1 MKKKWIA
8 AFIAAGVLLLGG
20 VTVYAVKTSSQST
33 VKVVSVS
40 DMSGG
45 GGWSDNSLSGNITSD
60 VSQNIYLA
68 DSQKVKKIYVK
79 EGDTVKVG
87 DDLLTYD
94 MTLENL
100 DLEMKKLEKQGIELN
115 IEKANRE
122 ITKLKNTKPSS
133 DNGNEDP
140 GLDIPEDPGE
150 EPEDPGEEPED
161 PSMEPE
167 EPAEAYQELT
177 AEAEPYMGEGT
188 VEEPYHFLCAAD
200 GAILGSFLN
209 RMAEE
214 QCFFVIEIR
223 EGDVS
228 NGELLK
234 IWGQKITEDD
244 FQVADTDR
252 FQVNLE
258 KETDDSDGQ
267 LPEDLKAAAVL
278 EKGASAYQ
286 GDGTEK
292 KPLTYLVKKDGIVK
306 GSFFLERKEDG
317 KYFRIEVREENG
329 DLIKAWEQ
337 NGADGDFAA
346 DVKEDGEYLVDLSKK
361 QSGETPGEPAE
372 PTDPS
377 EPTKPGENPEPPEP
391 SNPEEKPTEPSV
403 SPEIT
408 PGENPEPTPEAGTPQ
423 ETAEQENTVDG
434 MSTKK
439 SRASIRYL
447 TVTSVMGSGSRKVI
461 STDTVSDTTG
471 SGDAG
476 TSYGGTAAEIQQQ
489 IKDKEK
495 EIRDYQLD
503 IKETNLEI
511 KDIQKKLNNQTI
523 KSTLNGVV
531 KTVGDPEKESNDGKP
546 LIQVVSS
553 EGLYVQGTVS
563 ESKMNKLKVGATLS
577 GYSYDNGVSFT
588 AEVREISPYPSD
600 NGQDGANA
608 SSYPFTAYIA
618 DASGLSNNSWAEL
631 TLLDEGDGQGQGI
644 YLEKPFVR
652 TENGQYYVM
661 KDDGTGHLTKQI
673 VQVGG
678 IQYGSSYQITG
689 GLSMDDKITFPY
701 GKDVREGAKT
711 EEGTLDDLYNY

>member
-40 DMSGG
+40 NMSGG

-68 DSQKVKKIYVK
+68 DSQTVKKIYVK
-79 EGDTVKVG
+79 EGDTVKGG

-115 IEKANRE
+115 IEKAKRE

-140 GLDIPEDPGE
+140 GLDI
-150 EPEDPGEEPED
+150 PEDPGEEPED

-267 LPEDLKAAAVL
+267 LPEDLKAVAVL

-423 ETAEQENTVDG
+423 ETAEQGNTVDG

-439 SRASIRYL
+439 NSAAIRYL
-447 TVTSVMGSGSRKVI
+447 TVTSVMGNESRKVI
-461 STDTVSDTTG
+461 STDTASDTTG

-503 IKETNLEI
+503 IKEANLEI

-631 TLLDEGDGQGQGI
+631 TLLDEEDGQGDGI

-689 GLSMDDKITFPY
+689 GLSMDDKIAFPY
-701 GKDVREGAKT
+701 GKDVKEGAKT

>member
-68 DSQKVKKIYVK
+68 DSQTVKKIHVK

-115 IEKANRE
+115 IEKAKRE

-133 DNGNEDP
+133 DNDNEDP
-140 GLDIPEDPGE
+140 GFDIPEDPGE
-150 EPEDPGEEPED
+150 EPEN

-214 QCFFVIEIR
+214 QCFFVIEVR

-244 FQVADTDR
+244 FHVADTDR

-337 NGADGDFAA
+337 NGADEDFAS

-361 QSGETPGEPAE
+361 QSGETPGEPTE

-377 EPTKPGENPEPPEP
+377 EPTKPGESPEPPEP
-391 SNPEEKPTEPSV
+391 SNPEEKPTKPSV
-403 SPEIT
+403 LPEVT
-408 PGENPEPTPEAGTPQ
+408 PGENSEPTPEAGNPQ
-423 ETAEQENTVDG
+423 ETAGQENTVDG

-439 SRASIRYL
+439 NSAAIRYL

-461 STDTVSDTTG
+461 TTDTGSDTTG

-503 IKETNLEI
+503 IKEANLEI

>member
-40 DMSGG
+40 NMSGG

-68 DSQKVKKIYVK
+68 DSQTVKKIYVK

-115 IEKANRE
+115 IEKAKRE

-140 GLDIPEDPGE
+140 GLDI
-150 EPEDPGEEPED
+150 PEDPGEEPED

-267 LPEDLKAAAVL
+267 LPEDLKAVAVL

-423 ETAEQENTVDG
+423 ETAEQGNTVYG

-439 SRASIRYL
+439 NSAAIRYL
-447 TVTSVMGSGSRKVI
+447 TVTSVMGNESRKVI
-461 STDTVSDTTG
+461 STDTASDTTG

-503 IKETNLEI
+503 IKEANLEI

-631 TLLDEGDGQGQGI
+631 TLLDEEDGQGDGI

-689 GLSMDDKITFPY
+689 GLSMDDKIAFPY
-701 GKDVREGAKT
+701 GKDVKEGAKT

>member
-150 EPEDPGEEPED
+150 EPEDP
-161 PSMEPE
+161 SMEPE

-267 LPEDLKAAAVL
+267 LPEDLKAVAVL

-403 SPEIT
+403 SPEVT
-408 PGENPEPTPEAGTPQ
+408 PGENPEPTPEAGNPQ

>member
-1 MKKKWIA
+1 MKKKWIV

-115 IEKANRE
+115 IEKAKRE

-133 DNGNEDP
+133 DNDNEDP
-140 GLDIPEDPGE
+140 GFDIPEDPGE
-150 EPEDPGEEPED
+150 EPEN

-214 QCFFVIEIR
+214 QCFFVIEVR

-234 IWGQKITEDD
+234 IWGQKITEED

-258 KETDDSDGQ
+258 KEPDDSDGQ

-317 KYFRIEVREENG
+317 KYFRIEIREENG

-346 DVKEDGEYLVDLSKK
+346 DVKADGEYLVDLSKK

-377 EPTKPGENPEPPEP
+377 EPTKPGESPEPPEP
-391 SNPEEKPTEPSV
+391 SNPEEKPTKPSV
-403 SPEIT
+403 LPEVT
-408 PGENPEPTPEAGTPQ
+408 PGENSEPTPEAGNPQ
-423 ETAEQENTVDG
+423 ETAGQENTVDG

-439 SRASIRYL
+439 NSAVIRYL

-461 STDTVSDTTG
+461 TTDTGSDTTG
-471 SGDAG
+471 SGDVG

>member
-140 GLDIPEDPGE
+140 GLDIPEN
-150 EPEDPGEEPED
+150 PGEEPED

-267 LPEDLKAAAVL
+267 LPEDLKAVAVL

-377 EPTKPGENPEPPEP
+377 EPTKPGESPEPPEP

-403 SPEIT
+403 SPEVT

>member
-150 EPEDPGEEPED
+150 EPEDP
-161 PSMEPE
+161 SMEPE

-214 QCFFVIEIR
+214 QCFFVIEVR

-258 KETDDSDGQ
+258 KEIDDSDGQ
-267 LPEDLKAAAVL
+267 LPEELKAAAVL

-361 QSGETPGEPAE
+361 QSGETPGEPAQ

-377 EPTKPGENPEPPEP
+377 EPTKPGESPEPPEP

-403 SPEIT
+403 SPEVT
-408 PGENPEPTPEAGTPQ
+408 PGENPEPTPEAGNPQ

-439 SRASIRYL
+439 SSASIRYL

-631 TLLDEGDGQGQGI
+631 TLLDEGDGPGEGI

>member
-100 DLEMKKLEKQGIELN
+100 DLEMKKLEKQGIELK

-140 GLDIPEDPGE
+140 GLDI
-150 EPEDPGEEPED
+150 PEDPGEEPED

-267 LPEDLKAAAVL
+267 LPEDLKAVAVL

-503 IKETNLEI
+503 MKETNLEI

>member
-140 GLDIPEDPGE
+140 GLDI
-150 EPEDPGEEPED
+150 PEDPGEEPED

-372 PTDPS
+372 PADPS
-377 EPTKPGENPEPPEP
+377 EPTKPGESPEPPEP

-403 SPEIT
+403 SPEVT
-408 PGENPEPTPEAGTPQ
+408 PGENPEPTPEAGNPQ

-439 SRASIRYL
+439 SSASIHYL

-461 STDTVSDTTG
+461 STDTGSDTTG
-471 SGDAG
+471 SSDAG

>member
-1 MKKKWIA
+1 MKKKWIV

-68 DSQKVKKIYVK
+68 DSQTVKKIHVK

-150 EPEDPGEEPED
+150 EPEDP
-161 PSMEPE
+161 SIEPE

-214 QCFFVIEIR
+214 QCFFVIEVR

-377 EPTKPGENPEPPEP
+377 EPTKPGESPEPPEP
-391 SNPEEKPTEPSV
+391 SNPEEKPTKPSV
-403 SPEIT
+403 LPEVT
-408 PGENPEPTPEAGTPQ
+408 PGENSEPTPEAGNPQ
-423 ETAEQENTVDG
+423 ETAGQENTVDG

-439 SRASIRYL
+439 NSAAIRYL

-461 STDTVSDTTG
+461 TTDTGSDTTG

-503 IKETNLEI
+503 IKEANLEI

-711 EEGTLDDLYNY
+711 EEGTLDDLSNY

>member
-133 DNGNEDP
+133 DNDNEDP
-140 GLDIPEDPGE
+140 GFDI
-150 EPEDPGEEPED
+150 PEDPGEEPED

-214 QCFFVIEIR
+214 QCFFVIEVR

-258 KETDDSDGQ
+258 KEIDDSDGQ
-267 LPEDLKAAAVL
+267 LPEELKAAAVL

-377 EPTKPGENPEPPEP
+377 EPTKPGESPEPPEP

-403 SPEIT
+403 SPEVT
-408 PGENPEPTPEAGTPQ
+408 PGENPEPTPEAGNPQ

-439 SRASIRYL
+439 SSASIRYL

-631 TLLDEGDGQGQGI
+631 TLLDEGDGPGEGI

>member
-122 ITKLKNTKPSS
+122 ITKLKNTKPSG

-140 GLDIPEDPGE
+140 GLDI
-150 EPEDPGEEPED
+150 PEDPGEEPED

-200 GAILGSFLN
+200 SVILGSFLN

-214 QCFFVIEIR
+214 QCFFVIEVR

-258 KETDDSDGQ
+258 KEIDDSDGQ
-267 LPEDLKAAAVL
+267 LPEELKAAAVL
-278 EKGASAYQ
+278 EKGASAYR

-377 EPTKPGENPEPPEP
+377 EPTKPGESPEPPEP

-403 SPEIT
+403 SPEVT
-408 PGENPEPTPEAGTPQ
+408 PGENPEPTPEAGNPQ

-439 SRASIRYL
+439 SSASIRYL

-631 TLLDEGDGQGQGI
+631 TLLDEGDGPGEGI

>member
-68 DSQKVKKIYVK
+68 DSQTVKKIHVK

-115 IEKANRE
+115 IEKAKRE

-133 DNGNEDP
+133 DNDNEDP
-140 GLDIPEDPGE
+140 GFDIPEDPGE
-150 EPEDPGEEPED
+150 EPEN

-258 KETDDSDGQ
+258 KETDDGDGQ

-337 NGADGDFAA
+337 NGADEDFAS

-377 EPTKPGENPEPPEP
+377 EPTKPGESPEPPEP
-391 SNPEEKPTEPSV
+391 SNPEEKPTKPSV
-403 SPEIT
+403 SPEVT
-408 PGENPEPTPEAGTPQ
+408 PGENSEPTPEAGNPQ
-423 ETAEQENTVDG
+423 ETAGQENTVDG

-439 SRASIRYL
+439 NSAAIRYL
-447 TVTSVMGSGSRKVI
+447 TVTGVMGSESRKVI
-461 STDTVSDTTG
+461 STDTGSDTTG

-495 EIRDYQLD
+495 EIRGYQLD
-503 IKETNLEI
+503 MKEANLEI
-511 KDIQKKLNNQTI
+511 KGIQKKLNNQTI

>member
-1 MKKKWIA
+1 
-8 AFIAAGVLLLGG
+8 
-20 VTVYAVKTSSQST
+20 
-33 VKVVSVS
+33 
-40 DMSGG
+40 
-45 GGWSDNSLSGNITSD
+45 
-60 VSQNIYLA
+60 
-68 DSQKVKKIYVK
+68 
-79 EGDTVKVG
+79 
-87 DDLLTYD
+87 
-94 MTLENL
+94 
-100 DLEMKKLEKQGIELN
+100 
-115 IEKANRE
+115 
-122 ITKLKNTKPSS
+122 
-133 DNGNEDP
+133 
-140 GLDIPEDPGE
+140 
-150 EPEDPGEEPED
+150 
-161 PSMEPE
+161 
-167 EPAEAYQELT
+167 
-177 AEAEPYMGEGT
+177 
-188 VEEPYHFLCAAD
+188 
-200 GAILGSFLN
+200 
-209 RMAEE
+209 MAEE
-214 QCFFVIEIR
+214 QCFFVIEVR
-223 EGDVS
+223 ESDVS

-234 IWGQKITEDD
+234 IWGQKITEED

-377 EPTKPGENPEPPEP
+377 EPTKPGESPEPPEP

-403 SPEIT
+403 SPEVT
-408 PGENPEPTPEAGTPQ
+408 PGENPEPTPEAGNPQ

-439 SRASIRYL
+439 SSASIHYL

-461 STDTVSDTTG
+461 STDTGSDTTG
-471 SGDAG
+471 SSDAG

>member
-1 MKKKWIA
+1 MKKKWIV

-33 VKVVSVS
+33 VKVVSVG

-100 DLEMKKLEKQGIELN
+100 DLKMKKLEKQGIELN
-115 IEKANRE
+115 IEKAKRE
-122 ITKLKNTKPSS
+122 ITKLKNTKPSG
-133 DNGNEDP
+133 DNGNENP
-140 GLDIPEDPGE
+140 GSDIPEDPGE
-150 EPEDPGEEPED
+150 EPEG

-214 QCFFVIEIR
+214 QCFFVIEVR

-234 IWGQKITEDD
+234 IWGQKITEED
-244 FQVADTDR
+244 FQVADTER

-258 KETDDSDGQ
+258 KETDDSDSQ

-337 NGADGDFAA
+337 NGADKDFAS
-346 DVKEDGEYLVDLSKK
+346 DVKEDGDYLVDLSKK

-372 PTDPS
+372 PVDPS
-377 EPTKPGENPEPPEP
+377 EPPKPGESPEPPEP
-391 SNPEEKPTEPSV
+391 SKPEEKPTEPSV
-403 SPEIT
+403 SPEVT
-408 PGENPEPTPEAGTPQ
+408 PGETPEPTQEAGNPQ
-423 ETAEQENTVDG
+423 ETAEQENTVNG

-439 SRASIRYL
+439 NSAAIRYL
-447 TVTSVMGSGSRKVI
+447 TVTGVMGSESRKVI

-471 SGDAG
+471 SGNTG

-495 EIRDYQLD
+495 EIRGYQLD
-503 IKETNLEI
+503 IKEANLEI

-588 AEVREISPYPSD
+588 AEVREISPYPSN

-689 GLSMDDKITFPY
+689 GLCMDDKITFPY

>member
-150 EPEDPGEEPED
+150 EPEDP
-161 PSMEPE
+161 SMEPE

-267 LPEDLKAAAVL
+267 LPEDLKAVAVL

-292 KPLTYLVKKDGIVK
+292 KPLTYLVKKGGIVK

-403 SPEIT
+403 SPEVT

-711 EEGTLDDLYNY
+711 EESTLDDLYNY

>member
-150 EPEDPGEEPED
+150 EPEDP
-161 PSMEPE
+161 SMEPE

-267 LPEDLKAAAVL
+267 LPEDLKAVAVL

-286 GDGTEK
+286 GDGTEE

>member
-1 MKKKWIA
+1 MKKKWIV

-68 DSQKVKKIYVK
+68 DSQTVKKIHVK

-115 IEKANRE
+115 IEKAKRE

-133 DNGNEDP
+133 DNDNEDP
-140 GLDIPEDPGE
+140 GFDIPEDPGE
-150 EPEDPGEEPED
+150 EPEN

-214 QCFFVIEIR
+214 QCFFVIEVR

-244 FQVADTDR
+244 FHVADTDR
-252 FQVNLE
+252 FQVNFE

-337 NGADGDFAA
+337 NGADEDFAS

-361 QSGETPGEPAE
+361 QSGETPGEP
-372 PTDPS
+372 TDPS
-377 EPTKPGENPEPPEP
+377 EPTKPGESPEPPKP
-391 SNPEEKPTEPSV
+391 SNPEEKPTKPSV
-403 SPEIT
+403 SPEVT
-408 PGENPEPTPEAGTPQ
+408 PGENSEPTPEAGNPQ
-423 ETAEQENTVDG
+423 ETAGQENTVDG

-439 SRASIRYL
+439 NSAAIRYL
-447 TVTSVMGSGSRKVI
+447 TVTSVMGSGSRKVNT
-461 STDTVSDTTG
+461 TDTGSDTTG

-503 IKETNLEI
+503 IKEANLEI

>member
-150 EPEDPGEEPED
+150 EPEDP
-161 PSMEPE
+161 SMEPE

-267 LPEDLKAAAVL
+267 LPEDLKAVAVL

-423 ETAEQENTVDG
+423 EMAEQENTVDG

>member
-1 MKKKWIA
+1 MKKKWIV

-100 DLEMKKLEKQGIELN
+100 DLEIKKLEKQGIELN

-140 GLDIPEDPGE
+140 GLDI
-150 EPEDPGEEPED
+150 PEDPGEEPED

-267 LPEDLKAAAVL
+267 LPEDLKAAAIL

-377 EPTKPGENPEPPEP
+377 EPTKPGESPEPPEP

-403 SPEIT
+403 SPEVT
-408 PGENPEPTPEAGTPQ
+408 PGENPEPTPEDGTPQ

-503 IKETNLEI
+503 MKEANLEI

>member
-150 EPEDPGEEPED
+150 EPEDP
-161 PSMEPE
+161 SMEPE

-267 LPEDLKAAAVL
+267 LPEDLKAVAVL

-292 KPLTYLVKKDGIVK
+292 KPLTYLVKKGGIVK

-408 PGENPEPTPEAGTPQ
+408 PGENLEPTPEAGTPQ

>member
-1 MKKKWIA
+1 MKKKWIV

-68 DSQKVKKIYVK
+68 DSQTVKKIHVK

-115 IEKANRE
+115 IEKAKRE

-133 DNGNEDP
+133 DNDNEDP
-140 GLDIPEDPGE
+140 GFDIPEDPGE
-150 EPEDPGEEPED
+150 EPEN

-286 GDGTEK
+286 GNGTEK

-377 EPTKPGENPEPPEP
+377 EPTKPGESPEPPEP
-391 SNPEEKPTEPSV
+391 SNPEEKPTKPSV
-403 SPEIT
+403 LPEVT
-408 PGENPEPTPEAGTPQ
+408 PGENSEPTPEAGNPQ
-423 ETAEQENTVDG
+423 ETAGQENTVDG

-439 SRASIRYL
+439 NSAAIRYL

-461 STDTVSDTTG
+461 TTDTGSDTTG

-495 EIRDYQLD
+495 EIRNYQLD
-503 IKETNLEI
+503 MKETNLEI

>member
-140 GLDIPEDPGE
+140 GLDI
-150 EPEDPGEEPED
+150 PEDPGEEPED

-476 TSYGGTAAEIQQQ
+476 TFYGGTAAEIQQQ

>member
-1 MKKKWIA
+1 MKKKWIV

-68 DSQKVKKIYVK
+68 DSQTVKKIHVK

-115 IEKANRE
+115 IEKAKRE

-133 DNGNEDP
+133 DNDNEDP
-140 GLDIPEDPGE
+140 GFDIPEDPGE
-150 EPEDPGEEPED
+150 EPEN

-214 QCFFVIEIR
+214 QCFFVIEVR

-244 FQVADTDR
+244 FHVADTDR

-337 NGADGDFAA
+337 NGADEDFAS

-361 QSGETPGEPAE
+361 QSGETPGEPTE

-377 EPTKPGENPEPPEP
+377 EPTKPGESPEPPEP
-391 SNPEEKPTEPSV
+391 SNPEEKPTKPSV
-403 SPEIT
+403 LPEVT
-408 PGENPEPTPEAGTPQ
+408 PGENSEPTPEAGNPQ
-423 ETAEQENTVDG
+423 ETAGQENTVDG

-439 SRASIRYL
+439 NSAAIRYL

-461 STDTVSDTTG
+461 TTDTGSDTTG

-503 IKETNLEI
+503 IKEANLEI

-652 TENGQYYVM
+652 TENGA
-661 KDDGTGHLTKQI
+661 I
-673 VQVGG
+673 
-678 IQYGSSYQITG
+678 
-689 GLSMDDKITFPY
+689 
-701 GKDVREGAKT
+701 R
-711 EEGTLDDLYNY
+711 N

>member
-40 DMSGG
+40 NMSGG

-68 DSQKVKKIYVK
+68 DSQTVKKIYVK

-115 IEKANRE
+115 IEKAKRE

-140 GLDIPEDPGE
+140 GLDI
-150 EPEDPGEEPED
+150 PEDPGEEPED

-209 RMAEE
+209 RMAEK

-258 KETDDSDGQ
+258 KETDDSDDQ
-267 LPEDLKAAAVL
+267 LPEDLKAVAVL

-423 ETAEQENTVDG
+423 ETAEQGNTVDG

-439 SRASIRYL
+439 NSAAIRYL
-447 TVTSVMGSGSRKVI
+447 TVTSVMGNESRKVI
-461 STDTVSDTTG
+461 STDTASDTTG

-503 IKETNLEI
+503 IKEANLEI

-631 TLLDEGDGQGQGI
+631 TLLDEEDGQGDGI

-689 GLSMDDKITFPY
+689 GLSMDDKIAFPY
-701 GKDVREGAKT
+701 GKDVKEGAKT

>member
-1 MKKKWIA
+1 MKKKWIV

-33 VKVVSVS
+33 VKAVSVS

-68 DSQKVKKIYVK
+68 DSQTVKKIHVK

-115 IEKANRE
+115 IEKAKRE

-133 DNGNEDP
+133 DNDNEDP
-140 GLDIPEDPGE
+140 GFDIPEDPGE
-150 EPEDPGEEPED
+150 EPEN

-167 EPAEAYQELT
+167 EPTEAYQELT

-214 QCFFVIEIR
+214 QCFFVIEVR

-337 NGADGDFAA
+337 NGADEDFAS

-361 QSGETPGEPAE
+361 QSGETPGEPTE

-377 EPTKPGENPEPPEP
+377 EPTKPGESPEPPEP
-391 SNPEEKPTEPSV
+391 SNPEEKPTKPSV
-403 SPEIT
+403 LPEVT
-408 PGENPEPTPEAGTPQ
+408 PGENSEPTPEAGNPQ
-423 ETAEQENTVDG
+423 ETAGQENTVDG

-439 SRASIRYL
+439 NSAAIRYL

-461 STDTVSDTTG
+461 TTDTGSDTTG

-503 IKETNLEI
+503 IKEANLEI

-563 ESKMNKLKVGATLS
+563 ESQMNKLKVGATLS

>member
-150 EPEDPGEEPED
+150 EPEDP
-161 PSMEPE
+161 SMEPE

-214 QCFFVIEIR
+214 QCFFVIEVR

-258 KETDDSDGQ
+258 KEIDDSDGQ
-267 LPEDLKAAAVL
+267 LPEELKAAAIL

-377 EPTKPGENPEPPEP
+377 EPTKPGESPEPPEP

-403 SPEIT
+403 SPEVT
-408 PGENPEPTPEAGTPQ
+408 PGENPEPTPEAGNPQ

-439 SRASIRYL
+439 SSASIRYL

-631 TLLDEGDGQGQGI
+631 TLLDEGDGPGEGI

>member
-1 MKKKWIA
+1 MKKKWIV
-8 AFIAAGVLLLGG
+8 AFIAAGVLLRGG

-68 DSQKVKKIYVK
+68 DSQTVKKIHVK

-115 IEKANRE
+115 IEKAKRE

-133 DNGNEDP
+133 DNDNEDP
-140 GLDIPEDPGE
+140 GFDIPEDPGE
-150 EPEDPGEEPED
+150 EPEN

-214 QCFFVIEIR
+214 QCFFVIEVR

-244 FQVADTDR
+244 FHVADTDR

-337 NGADGDFAA
+337 NGADEDFAS

-361 QSGETPGEPAE
+361 QSGETPGEPTE

-377 EPTKPGENPEPPEP
+377 EPTKPGESPEPPKP
-391 SNPEEKPTEPSV
+391 SNPEEKPTKPSV
-403 SPEIT
+403 SPEVT
-408 PGENPEPTPEAGTPQ
+408 PGENSEPTPEAGNPQ
-423 ETAEQENTVDG
+423 ETAGQENTVDG

-439 SRASIRYL
+439 NSAAIRYL

-461 STDTVSDTTG
+461 TTDTGSDTTG
-471 SGDAG
+471 SGDVG

-503 IKETNLEI
+503 IKEANLEI

>member
-150 EPEDPGEEPED
+150 EPEDP
-161 PSMEPE
+161 SMEPE

-214 QCFFVIEIR
+214 QCFFVIEVR

-258 KETDDSDGQ
+258 KEIDDSDGQ
-267 LPEDLKAAAVL
+267 LPEELKAAAVL

-377 EPTKPGENPEPPEP
+377 EPTKPGESPEPPEP

-403 SPEIT
+403 SPEVT
-408 PGENPEPTPEAGTPQ
+408 PGENPEPTPEAGNPQ

-439 SRASIRYL
+439 SSASIRYL

-476 TSYGGTAAEIQQQ
+476 TSYGGTAAEIKQQ

-631 TLLDEGDGQGQGI
+631 TLLDEGDGPGEGI

>member
-33 VKVVSVS
+33 VKVVSVG

-115 IEKANRE
+115 IEKAKRE

-140 GLDIPEDPGE
+140 GFDI
-150 EPEDPGEEPED
+150 PEDPGEEPED

-267 LPEDLKAAAVL
+267 LPEDLKAVAVL

>member
-1 MKKKWIA
+1 MKKKWSV

-68 DSQKVKKIYVK
+68 DSQTVKKIHVK

-115 IEKANRE
+115 IEKAKRE

-133 DNGNEDP
+133 DNDNEDP
-140 GLDIPEDPGE
+140 GFDIPEDPGE
-150 EPEDPGEEPED
+150 EPEN

-214 QCFFVIEIR
+214 QCFFVIEVR

-244 FQVADTDR
+244 FQVADTER

-258 KETDDSDGQ
+258 KETDDSDSQ

-337 NGADGDFAA
+337 NGADKDFAS

-361 QSGETPGEPAE
+361 QSGETPGEPTE
-372 PTDPS
+372 PTNPS
-377 EPTKPGENPEPPEP
+377 EPTKPGESPEPPEP
-391 SNPEEKPTEPSV
+391 SNPEEKPTKPSV
-403 SPEIT
+403 SPEVT
-408 PGENPEPTPEAGTPQ
+408 PGENSEPTPEAGNPQ
-423 ETAEQENTVDG
+423 ETAGQENTVDG

-439 SRASIRYL
+439 NSAAIRYL

-461 STDTVSDTTG
+461 TIDTGSDTTG

-503 IKETNLEI
+503 IKEANLEI

-689 GLSMDDKITFPY
+689 GLSMDDKITYPY

>member
-115 IEKANRE
+115 IEKAKRE

-140 GLDIPEDPGE
+140 GFDIPEDPGE
-150 EPEDPGEEPED
+150 EPEN

-377 EPTKPGENPEPPEP
+377 EPTKPGESPEPPEP

-403 SPEIT
+403 SPEVT
-408 PGENPEPTPEAGTPQ
+408 PGENPEPTPEAGTSQ

>member
-1 MKKKWIA
+1 MKKKWIV

-68 DSQKVKKIYVK
+68 DSQTVKKIHVK

-115 IEKANRE
+115 IEKATRE
-122 ITKLKNTKPSS
+122 LTKLKNTKPSS
-133 DNGNEDP
+133 DNDNEDP
-140 GLDIPEDPGE
+140 GFDIPEDPGE
-150 EPEDPGEEPED
+150 EPEN

-214 QCFFVIEIR
+214 QCFFVIEVR

-337 NGADGDFAA
+337 NGADEDFAS

-361 QSGETPGEPAE
+361 QSGETPGEPTE

-377 EPTKPGENPEPPEP
+377 EPTKPGESPEPPEP
-391 SNPEEKPTEPSV
+391 SNPEEKPTKPSV
-403 SPEIT
+403 LPEVT
-408 PGENPEPTPEAGTPQ
+408 PGENSEPTPEAGNPQ
-423 ETAEQENTVDG
+423 ETAGQENTVDG

-439 SRASIRYL
+439 NSAAIRYL

-461 STDTVSDTTG
+461 TIDTGSDTTG

-503 IKETNLEI
+503 IKEANLEI

>member
-150 EPEDPGEEPED
+150 EPEDP
-161 PSMEPE
+161 SMEPE

-267 LPEDLKAAAVL
+267 LPEDLKAVAVL

-372 PTDPS
+372 PADPS
-377 EPTKPGENPEPPEP
+377 EPTKPGESPEPPEP

-403 SPEIT
+403 SPEVT
-408 PGENPEPTPEAGTPQ
+408 PGENPEPTSEAGNPQ

-439 SRASIRYL
+439 SSASIRYL

>member
-150 EPEDPGEEPED
+150 EPEDP
-161 PSMEPE
+161 SMEPE

-267 LPEDLKAAAVL
+267 LPEDLKAVAVL

-306 GSFFLERKEDG
+306 GSYFLERKEDG

-391 SNPEEKPTEPSV
+391 SNPEEKPTKPSV
-403 SPEIT
+403 SPEVT
-408 PGENPEPTPEAGTPQ
+408 PGENSEPTQEAGNPQ

-503 IKETNLEI
+503 IKEANLEI

-563 ESKMNKLKVGATLS
+563 ESQMNKLKVGATLS

>member
-1 MKKKWIA
+1 MKKKWIV

-68 DSQKVKKIYVK
+68 DSQTVKKIHVK

-115 IEKANRE
+115 IEKAKRE

-133 DNGNEDP
+133 DNDNEDP
-140 GLDIPEDPGE
+140 GFDIPEDPGE
-150 EPEDPGEEPED
+150 EPEN

-214 QCFFVIEIR
+214 QCFFVIEVR

-337 NGADGDFAA
+337 NGADEDFAS

-361 QSGETPGEPAE
+361 QSGETPGEPTE

-377 EPTKPGENPEPPEP
+377 EPTKPGESPEPPEP
-391 SNPEEKPTEPSV
+391 SNPEEKPTKPSV
-403 SPEIT
+403 SPEVT
-408 PGENPEPTPEAGTPQ
+408 PGENSEPTPEAGNPQ
-423 ETAEQENTVDG
+423 ETAGQENTVDG

-439 SRASIRYL
+439 NSAAIRYL

-461 STDTVSDTTG
+461 TTDTGSDTTG

-503 IKETNLEI
+503 MKEANLEI

-600 NGQDGANA
+600 SGQDGANA

-661 KDDGTGHLTKQI
+661 KDDGTGYLTKQI